1 MSWRGC
7 PEDPVGVSQPQK
19 TETLGQ
25 IAHVGGGY
33 QHSYSSG
40 GMWRDLSGARQVTR
54 TIGGLQD
61 ETTNPAVGDR
71 LELTRWLC
79 WVGPAPSGG
88 YQRLCL

>member
-1 MSWRGC
+1 
-7 PEDPVGVSQPQK
+7 
-19 TETLGQ
+19 
-25 IAHVGGGY
+25 
-33 QHSYSSG
+33 
-40 GMWRDLSGARQVTR
+40 MWRDLSGARQVTR

-88 YQRLCL
+88 YQQLFMLGEISRTSVACGYACVA